1 MHGAMRTKSKRARLC
16 PVCGGPMRKNGR
28 TKAGAQRWKC
38 PGCALSTTAPRR
50 DGRRRAQLGEFLDWL
65 LSGKRQ
71 WDMDGADG
79 RAFRKRVGWCWRLR
93 PAIPPDGVVRHV
105 VMADGTYM
113 AHGWC
118 LLIAIDGLTGE
129 PVAFQ
134 WCGHESTAAYA
145 ALFSRIPAPDVL
157 VSDGLR
163 GIERACAQAW
173 PRTRIQRCLVHVQRN
188 TRADLTSRPR
198 LQAGRELKEL
208 SDALTSVRTAGQAAQ
223 WAGALNA
230 WHGRWR
236 DFIAERTWAKD
247 DPANPKASRQEWWW
261 THGELR
267 RCYRRLERLFRE
279 GKLFAFLDPG
289 LLAGGPVPR
298 TSNLLEG
305 GINSLVKRTLLEHHG
320 LPEEHMRRACE
331 WRCYMRSHAPDPYA
345 LIAGLEQAA
354 GTQDREPTDGNDD
367 GYGDGIQANN
377 HDDPTN
383 EPGFYIRKGH
393 VH

>member
-105 VMADGTYM
+105 IMADGTYM

-134 WCGHESTAAYA
+134 WCGCLCS
-145 ALFSRIPAPDVL
+145 
-157 VSDGLR
+157 LR
-163 GIERACAQAW
+163 C
-173 PRTRIQRCLVHVQRN
+173 
-188 TRADLTSRPR
+188 
-198 LQAGRELKEL
+198 GR
-208 SDALTSVRTAGQAAQ
+208 
-223 WAGALNA
+223 
-230 WHGRWR
+230 
-236 DFIAERTWAKD
+236 
-247 DPANPKASRQEWWW
+247 
-261 THGELR
+261 
-267 RCYRRLERLFRE
+267 FRHY
-279 GKLFAFLDPG
+279 F
-289 LLAGGPVPR
+289 
-298 TSNLLEG
+298 
-305 GINSLVKRTLLEHHG
+305 
-320 LPEEHMRRACE
+320 
-331 WRCYMRSHAPDPYA
+331 
-345 LIAGLEQAA
+345 
-354 GTQDREPTDGNDD
+354 
-367 GYGDGIQANN
+367 
-377 HDDPTN
+377 
-383 EPGFYIRKGH
+383 
-393 VH
+393 